1 MATGENDF
9 VLADDGVLVHIGPH
23 KTGTTAIQGA
33 LAAARPQL
41 AEAGILYPGPKL
53 EHNRQAAAAIR
64 RAIGWDG
71 DTIDRSR
78 WFTMTE
84 SVRSHDGRTVLSSE
98 VFCEA
103 SAEAATQVV
112 ADLDPERVR
121 IVVTLRPL
129 ERLLPSSWQ
138 QYIKSGYRV
147 TYEDWLENV
156 LESREKRPITPSFWV
171 RNNHPAVIRRWIEAV
186 GSADKVAV
194 VIADRSRPRSL
205 FDSFEAILQLPSG
218 TLEVDKSL
226 PSNRSLTAVEAEL
239 LRQFNQRAY
248 RNVSSQDYEFFVK
261 RRAVHSL
268 VEGRVP
274 AADEPRITTPA
285 WAIHRARELSKSDV
299 AEIGELG
306 VHVFGDL
313 EALAPVSQVPDV
325 EVQPVT
331 SVPVSLAAELTY
343 GLLEPAVQARADA
356 LEAAAARAAAV
367 ITAVPTVPQR
377 AVRRARRLLAT
388 ARSRVRRQWAAR

>member
-1 MATGENDF
+1 MPTLPTPLPPGS
-9 VLADDGVLVHIGPH
+9 VLLHIGPH

-71 DTIDRSR
+71 DTLDRDR
-78 WFTMTE
+78 WSALTE
-84 SVRSHDGRTVLSSE
+84 SVRSHDGRAVLSSE

-103 SAEAATQVV
+103 SAEAARQVV
-112 ADLDPERVR
+112 ADLDPGRVR

-194 VIADRSRPRSL
+194 VIVDRSRPRSL
-205 FDSFEAILQLPSG
+205 LDSFEAILQLPPG
-218 TLEVDKSL
+218 ILEVDKSL
-226 PSNRSLTAVEAEL
+226 PSNRSLTVVEAEL
-239 LRQFNQRAY
+239 LRQLNQRAF
-248 RNVSSQDYEFFVK
+248 RKISSEDYEFFVK
-261 RRAVHSL
+261 RTAVRSL

-299 AEIGELG
+299 AEIGDLG
-306 VHVFGDL
+306 VHVIGDL
-313 EALAPVSQVPDV
+313 EALAPVSQVPEV
-325 EVQPVT
+325 EVQAVT
-331 SVPVSLAAELTY
+331 SVPVGLAAELTY
-343 GLLEPAVQARADA
+343 GLLEPAAQTRARLLDA
-356 LEAAAARAAAV
+356 SAAHAAALSTAA
-367 ITAVPTVPQR
+367 PTVPQR
-377 AVRRARRLLAT
+377 AVRRARRLLAG